1 MDLSENDTLIDCFK
15 IRTITAFISD
25 SIVPNPELLSLQIEP
40 VAKFLRETQSIYEA
54 KGTL

>member
-1 MDLSENDTLIDCFK
+1 MDLFEKDILTDCLK

-40 VAKFLRETQSIYEA
+40 VAKFLRETQSTYEA